1 MALELSVNDGAL
13 KINPANRNRRVYIS
27 TGKYVGIAFA

>member
-13 KINPANRNRRVYIS
+13 KINPANRNID
-27 TGKYVGIAFA
+27 AFTSVQGSILE